1 MPRTLAITIVM
12 LGLAGCASLPKWPF
26 FVTGATAESRGEP
39 AHYNFEWRLSG
50 DRAVAPA
57 QVFDNGRQTWLQFAP
72 GQPLPAIFERTGRGD
87 RHLDFRRD
95 GPYVVLPGVW
105 PNLILRGG
113 RLKSFADRV
122 ADQSIKEPALSS
134 SSGTPAT
141 VLAPEPMTTQAESSG
156 VAPPVQV
163 AAIAGA
169 GAVDSA
175 TGLNAPVAPEPS
187 NLPVAS
193 QNASDAPIG
202 DVDFDSAPM
211 AVPLGDQQA
220 AYDPSE
226 SYAVDPADKNLRV
239 ALSRWARTAGWIFE
253 AEHWAVDADIPIVG
267 SARFELTFK
276 GAVREL
282 VASTELADRPLQPC
296 FYSNKVL
303 RVVPYAQSCN
313 RTAGVPGSS

>member
-1 MPRTLAITIVM
+1 MARTLAITIFL

-26 FVTGATAESRGEP
+26 FATGAAADSRGEP
-39 AHYNFEWRLSG
+39 GHYNFEWRLSG

-87 RHLDFRRD
+87 RPLDFRRE

-113 RLKSFADRV
+113 RLKSFADRI
-122 ADQSIKEPALSS
+122 ADPSIKEPVLSS
-134 SSGTPAT
+134 SAGTPESA
-141 VLAPEPMTTQAESSG
+141 LAPELMPVQPDSNSA
-156 VAPPVQV
+156 APSIQV
-163 AAIAGA
+163 AAIA
-169 GAVDSA
+169 
-175 TGLNAPVAPEPS
+175 VA
-187 NLPVAS
+187 
-193 QNASDAPIG
+193 APIS
-202 DVDFDSAPM
+202 DVDLGSVSIAIPLDDQRATQDS
-211 AVPLGDQQA
+211 G
-220 AYDPSE
+220 E
-226 SYAVDPADKNLRV
+226 SYAVDPADKNLRM
-239 ALSRWARTAGWIFE
+239 ALSRWAGMAGWVFE

-267 SARFELTFK
+267 SARFELEFK

-303 RVVPYAQSCN
+303 RVVPYAQLCD
-313 RTAGVPGSS
+313 RTASVPGSS